1 MSSSSPP
8 VLPVTASYSLRD
20 SYSLD
25 DVCCHIYTLY
35 ADLVNEA
42 IRYFYEHVRG
52 LEHASYVK
60 HVSYVKRAYATQHPS
75 HYKRAYDIK
84 HVGSVKHT
92 SHVQYVSYVKHAQ
105 YLKHVHDIK
114 QANRNTYAGPRPP
127 GRPPGY
133 GGEDDR
139 PSRYGGEDD
148 RPSRY
153 GGEDNRPSPST
164 IATFLGWLS
173 GAFGNHEQGRP
184 SPQGRPNIGR
194 FGWRE

>member
-8 VLPVTASYSLRD
+8 VLPVTASVTS
-20 SYSLD
+20 
-25 DVCCHIYTLY
+25 TLST
-35 ADLVNEA
+35 

-114 QANRNTYAGPRPP
+114 QANRNTYAG
-127 GRPPGY
+127 Y